1 MSVGRVFKLSGFC
14 QFVNVGQ
21 PFPVKF
27 SGDTD
32 QLGADQWHHPHP
44 RGHGGQ
50 GGTEELEYLYIDT
63 RYEIRV

>member
-32 QLGADQWHHPHP
+32 QLGADQCTAGDEGPVADISWS
-44 RGHGGQ
+44 GQ
-50 GGTEELEYLYIDT
+50 IWISG
-63 RYEIRV
+63 